1 MGDHVYGDQVYCTSV
16 PADVIV
22 VELLTLLVLNGGS
35 RLRRSSLL
43 YLCASICHCRRVTNF
58 VGIEWGIT
66 FTEIKFTVP
75 LCQHMSL
82 SSSH

>member
-22 VELLTLLVLNGGS
+22 VE
-35 RLRRSSLL
+35 
-43 YLCASICHCRRVTNF
+43 VTNF

-66 FTEIKFTVP
+66 FTVIKFTVP
-75 LCQHMSL
+75 LCLRVSL
-82 SSSH
+82 SSSY